1 MSFALKILIEASD
14 DIKDYTISEWSNIYG
29 HKFQLFT
36 KFMEHKPIRKKQRK
50 YDAGFKKEV
59 LKMIESGR
67 PVPEVAQSLGIGSN
81 LIYFSKKQLLKPDV
95 KNRVYTAVVYD
106 EEKSLLQ
113 KRIKEL
119 ETERDILKKA
129 LGIFSRPI

>member
-1 MSFALKILIEASD
+1 
-14 DIKDYTISEWSNIYG
+14 
-29 HKFQLFT
+29 
-36 KFMEHKPIRKKQRK
+36 MEHKPVRKKQRK
-50 YDAGFKKEV
+50 YDAEFKKEV

-67 PVPEVAQSLGIGSN
+67 SVPEVAQSLGIGSN
-81 LIYFSKKQLLKPDV
+81 LIYYWKKQLNKPSLKNHID
-95 KNRVYTAVVYD
+95 TTIVYD
-106 EEKSLLQ
+106 DEKTLLQ